1 MIVVMS
7 MKCPNC
13 GIDLTNNYCMKC
25 GYMIGDH
32 KINNKIDDTDLL
44 CDYLG
49 IKYAKFKDVRFN
61 IPAFFFGP
69 YYLAY
74 RKFYSLSFKMA
85 IGDIILGFAYF
96 YFINLQIGQP
106 LRSSSKYLI
115 YLFVLGR
122 NLILGW
128 FFNTCYLRY
137 SKRQIEQLNQ
147 TEIKFGKRTD
157 LFYAIVLPLM
167 QIIILVFVFVI
178 YMLVKGKW

>member
-1 MIVVMS
+1 MN
-7 MKCPNC
+7 CPNC

-32 KINNKIDDTDLL
+32 KINNKIDDTDFL

-49 IKYAKFKDVRFN
+49 VKYSKFKDKHFN

-74 RKFYSLSFKMA
+74 RKFYSLSFIMA
-85 IGDIILGFAYF
+85 IGDIILGFVFF
-96 YFINLQIGQP
+96 YLINLPGGQP
-106 LRSSSKYLI
+106 LRKYSKYFI
-115 YLFVLGR
+115 YLFVIGR
-122 NLILGW
+122 SLFLGW
-128 FFNTCYLRY
+128 LFNSYYLRY
-137 SKRQIEQLNQ
+137 SKRQIEQLNE

-157 LFYAIVLPLM
+157 LFYTIALPLM
-167 QIIILVFVFVI
+167 QIVILVFVFVI